1 MMTRTSG
8 VCVIYR
14 LVIFTDMQA
23 TAGAT
28 AATRIAVATAAARI
42 LQDLQESQD
51 PCGLD
56 VAVLQRCAH
65 DEPIAEAMRRA
76 VASRR
81 ANDLGYRSF
90 FSSLLR
96 SEPSPASIGVP
107 LVSHAARHAAEMTA
121 FAVALEKY
129 NNNSAA
135 TRKDSAIT
143 RDSST
148 TTCDDSATTCD
159 DSAITRDDSANTRDS
174 SATTLEPSVIS
185 AAAMTPIG
193 DFDIKLEDVHPQRS
207 DAFKKA
213 AGYRKR
219 IREQAFHIKCPQR
232 LATAYLALHM
242 AECGRELFL
251 HGHQDNNDITM
262 LSDANSVHR
271 ALKELRAAYAANTS
285 SEEDLCKLRNGD
297 DWIDSVVKTW
307 STAQRN
313 VGVFEIGFYTAL
325 LEYMN

>member
-1 MMTRTSG
+1 
-8 VCVIYR
+8 
-14 LVIFTDMQA
+14 
-23 TAGAT
+23 
-28 AATRIAVATAAARI
+28 
-42 LQDLQESQD
+42 
-51 PCGLD
+51 
-56 VAVLQRCAH
+56 
-65 DEPIAEAMRRA
+65 MRRA
-76 VASRR
+76 IASRR
-81 ANDLGYRSF
+81 AKNLGYRSF

-107 LVSHAARHAAEMTA
+107 LVFHAARHAAEMTA
-121 FAVALEKY
+121 FADALEKY
-129 NNNSAA
+129 NNNSAT

-159 DSAITRDDSANTRDS
+159 DSAITRDS

-219 IREQAFHIKCPQR
+219 IREQALQIKCPQR

-262 LSDANSVHR
+262 LSDAISVHR
-271 ALKELRAAYAANTS
+271 VLKELRAAYAANTS

-325 LEYMN
+325 LEYMT